1 MGLLSVVGM
10 TEGFK
15 IRFWQTTSTPLVL
28 YSGWTWEVVHPDGR
42 NRTGFAWTQLEAR
55 AAAYEAAVSID
66 LELASR

>member
-1 MGLLSVVGM
+1 M

-42 NRTGFAWTQLEAR
+42 NQTGFAWTRSEAR
-55 AAAYEAAVSID
+55 ATTQEVAKAMG